1 MTANGTGLL
10 DLVCGPAGPL
20 PETYQR
26 YRLVAHLG
34 SGGQADVYRAVRLC
48 GGVSSAPLTVKVFRV
63 DPRRPIVDELRSWD
77 KGDAALMDLNNRG
90 VQAICRR
97 ADGFY
102 GPPPHRPGELHD
114 AGDAVPY
121 QVYDYLHGINLR
133 EYVCDRAGLAP
144 GARRLNA
151 VTALATLADVLRALH
166 HPPEPGATPVLH
178 MDVKPSNVMVLAT
191 GEVKLIDFT
200 GARYWRPEEITQI
213 AYTPESGGPE
223 AFAGASQV
231 GPAYDVHGFGAVA
244 YFLVTGDYPRESGQ
258 PRAAGEESP
267 PAWSVLRR
275 HPVLERFPALR
286 DHLHEILADR
296 PGDRP
301 STLELPA
308 WVERLTALVHQ
319 AGIPDVGVDWGEPE
333 TARVVGRARPRPPVA
348 GTETEAFQRIE
359 KLERELVELR
369 AALGGADEADEAGA
383 RVVAAVNG
391 AGAGVV
397 NGRGAGAANG
407 AAGSAAANGAGSGG
421 VNGARAVPAAGLGA
435 TRVAPGGRSG
445 ALEGPTGEQ
454 RRVAPARQGAGA
466 AVPPAD
472 AAAGAGASGAG
483 GHIRGRAAVPP
494 PKRVDPSQTVLA
506 PEQQESAP
514 WPQRPREEPGTWRR
528 GWELSGIGAFFAFI
542 CWGIWAA
549 SARGRLAGPLLA
561 FGLVLLVAAG
571 VFAVVR
577 LLGRVV
583 LVNRL
588 GRVRRG
594 ARAAHAITGAFLVVA
609 GIAYLQQ
616 TPWVVQVYRWVTGTS

>member
-1 MTANGTGLL
+1 MTANGARLL

-63 DPRRPIVDELRSWD
+63 DPRRPLVDELRSWD

-102 GPPPHRPGELHD
+102 GPPPHRPGELPD

-133 EYVCDRAGLAP
+133 EYVSNRAGLAA

-151 VTALATLADVLRALH
+151 VAALDTLAGVLRALH
-166 HPPEPGATPVLH
+166 HPQEPGATPVLH

-223 AFAGASQV
+223 AFGGTAQV

-244 YFLVTGDYPRESGQ
+244 YFLVTGEYPREPGRQSQ
-258 PRAAGEESP
+258 AGEEAP

-275 HPVLERFPALR
+275 HPVLEQVPALR
-286 DHLHEILADR
+286 DHLHHILADR

-308 WVERLTALVHQ
+308 WTDRLAELVRRC
-319 AGIPDVGVDWGEPE
+319 GIPDSGVDWGEPE
-333 TARVVGRARPRPPVA
+333 TARAVGRAKPRPPVA
-348 GTETEAFQRIE
+348 GTETGAFQRIE

-369 AALGGADEADEAGA
+369 AALGAPDDLATP
-383 RVVAAVNG
+383 AAV
-391 AGAGVV
+391 
-397 NGRGAGAANG
+397 ANG
-407 AAGSAAANGAGSGG
+407 AA
-421 VNGARAVPAAGLGA
+421 VPAR
-435 TRVAPGGRSG
+435 TRVASEHRFE
-445 ALEGPTGEQ
+445 ALDGPTGEQ
-454 RRVAPARQGAGA
+454 QRVSAVRPGPQAAASSAAAAPVPVSPAAPPGSAPAG
-466 AVPPAD
+466 PAQ
-472 AAAGAGASGAG
+472 
-483 GHIRGRAAVPP
+483 IRGRASVPP
-494 PKRVDPSQTVLA
+494 PKHVDPTEAALDQGSGQ
-506 PEQQESAP
+506 
-514 WPQRPREEPGTWRR
+514 WPGGSERPREERGMLKR
-528 GWELSGIGAFFAFI
+528 GWEMSGIGAFFAFI

-561 FGLVLLVAAG
+561 FCLVLLVAAG
-571 VFAVVR
+571 VFAVSR
-577 LLGRVV
+577 LVGRVI

-588 GRVRRG
+588 GRVRRSAKG
-594 ARAAHAITGAFLVVA
+594 AHAITGAFLVIA

-616 TPWVVQVYRWVTGTS
+616 TPWVMQVYRWVSGT